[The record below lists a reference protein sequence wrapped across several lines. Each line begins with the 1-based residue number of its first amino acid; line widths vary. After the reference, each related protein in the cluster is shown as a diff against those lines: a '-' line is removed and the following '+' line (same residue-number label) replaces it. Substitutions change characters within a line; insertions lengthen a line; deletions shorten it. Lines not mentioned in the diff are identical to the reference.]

1 MANWGKDPTNYIDG
15 KYKEEVKIM
24 KWKELMNK
32 KKLWSLLLAG
42 VATFTIIFVSYA
54 VNFIPTMSSAD
65 TLPVHINSG
74 DIKGDMLMQGSD
86 GMHPLT
92 LPDDT
97 MTSTLPA
104 LNSKKT
110 EGLSANSFKI
120 LLADSSSLTQV
131 ADDVGGD
138 PDPAQNTKGSTSA
151 SSTSDDNNSTTI
163 LTPANNY
170 PEYDRDVQVA
180 NYNDDQTSGT
190 STSTP
195 GKDDV
200 VPSAAVPEPTTMI
213 LLGSGLLGLAA
224 LRKRWKKK

>member
-1 MANWGKDPTNYIDG
+1 
-15 KYKEEVKIM
+15 M
-24 KWKELMNK
+24 KWKELMKK
-32 KKLWSLLLAG
+32 KKLLSLLLAG

-54 VNFIPTMSSAD
+54 VNFITTKSAVD
-65 TLPVHINSG
+65 NLPVHIISG

-97 MTSTLPA
+97 MTPTLPA
-104 LNSKKT
+104 LNSKGT
-110 EGLSANSFKI
+110 EGLSGGSFKI

-131 ADDVGGD
+131 ADDAAGD
-138 PDPAQNTKGSTSA
+138 PGPAQNTKGSTSA
-151 SSTSDDNNSTTI
+151 SSTSDDNNSTPI
-163 LTPANNY
+163 LIPANNY

-180 NYNDDQTSGT
+180 NYNDDQTSDT
-190 STSTP
+190 STSTS

-200 VPSAAVPEPTTMI
+200 APSAAVPEPTTLI

-224 LRKRWKKK
+224 LRKRWRKK